1 MNSLHGQKYKCGD
14 VNCKCKPWHL
24 CDLQQVNHFAGRCL
38 EDLQGEIPTSGV
50 EAGGLRLNAQIHAI
64 IVAQLIFKLTAD
76 WLT

>member
-1 MNSLHGQKYKCGD
+1 
-14 VNCKCKPWHL
+14 
-24 CDLQQVNHFAGRCL
+24 LQQVNHFAGRCL

-76 WLT
+76 